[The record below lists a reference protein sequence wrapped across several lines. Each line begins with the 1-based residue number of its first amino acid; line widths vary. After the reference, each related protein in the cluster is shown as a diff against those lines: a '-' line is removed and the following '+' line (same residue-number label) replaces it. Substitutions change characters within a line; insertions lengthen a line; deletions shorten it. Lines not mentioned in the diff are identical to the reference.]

1 MFPGRKEESRHQ
13 EFLSPCLSDAG
24 VRDDLIAAG
33 DIIKCVCVCVCVC
46 GARSD
51 NGKDIILL

>member
-33 DIIKCVCVCVCVC
+33 DIIKCVCVC
-46 GARSD
+46 GARID